1 MNSLD
6 YKENVTISLTVFI
19 VESVGSIEGTE
30 EDDEPAGDRG
40 ADWKT
45 STGTEKNYLF
55 FVSLFVCLFVF
66 SSNAGKL
73 GFHGSKRKRESIKT
87 FFSPCAFTFYVNRF
101 YSEDTGLK
109 KLTACPQSFGL

>member
-1 MNSLD
+1 MNRLD

-55 FVSLFVCLFVF
+55 FVCLFVYLFLVQMLENLVFMAASVSVRVSKPSFLLVLSLFVSIVF
-66 SSNAGKL
+66 TVRIQG
-73 GFHGSKRKRESIKT
+73 
-87 FFSPCAFTFYVNRF
+87 
-101 YSEDTGLK
+101 
-109 KLTACPQSFGL
+109 

>member
-1 MNSLD
+1 MLDLDDLTEKKRTVNSLD

-40 ADWKT
+40 GDWET

-55 FVSLFVCLFVF
+55 FCLFVCF
-66 SSNAGKL
+66 
-73 GFHGSKRKRESIKT
+73 
-87 FFSPCAFTFYVNRF
+87 
-101 YSEDTGLK
+101 
-109 KLTACPQSFGL
+109 

>member
-55 FVSLFVCLFVF
+55 FVCLFVYLFLVQMLENLVFMAASVSVRVSKPTFLLVLSLFVSIVF
-66 SSNAGKL
+66 TVRIQG
-73 GFHGSKRKRESIKT
+73 
-87 FFSPCAFTFYVNRF
+87 
-101 YSEDTGLK
+101 
-109 KLTACPQSFGL
+109 

>member
-6 YKENVTISLTVFI
+6 YKERVTISLTVFI

-30 EDDEPAGDRG
+30 EDCDEPAGDRG

-55 FVSLFVCLFVF
+55 FVCLFVYLFLVQMLENLVFMAASVSVRVSKPSFLLVLSLFVSIVF
-66 SSNAGKL
+66 TVRIQG
-73 GFHGSKRKRESIKT
+73 
-87 FFSPCAFTFYVNRF
+87 
-101 YSEDTGLK
+101 
-109 KLTACPQSFGL
+109 